1 MSGGPAATGF
11 VDHDAVDLSRY
22 HAAMRVIRFIDG
34 DGLEHYGREL
44 DGGEAELLHGDPFTG
59 FKPTADR
66 TAIKRLL
73 PPIEP
78 TAILCIGKNYADHA
92 AEMGGNVPE
101 HPLLFMKNPA
111 AVIASGEA
119 IVLPAC
125 CMDPPEVDY
134 EGELV
139 VIIGEAAKNV
149 SEADALKH
157 VLGYTIANDVS
168 ARTWQKKRSGG
179 QFCRGKSFDTF
190 CPMGP
195 ALVTADDIADP
206 QSLRLVTTL
215 NGDTMQNGST
225 GDMMFT
231 VASLI
236 SRLSQDTTL
245 LSGTAILTGTPAG
258 VGAGRDPQVFMG
270 PGDTVSVMIEPI
282 GTLANP
288 VVAADGPGGEK

>member
-1 MSGGPAATGF
+1 
-11 VDHDAVDLSRY
+11 
-22 HAAMRVIRFIDG
+22 MRVIRFVDG
-34 DGLEHYGREL
+34 DGLVHYGREL
-44 DGGEAELLHGDPFTG
+44 EGGEAELLHGDPFTG
-59 FKPTADR
+59 IKPTADR
-66 TAIKRLL
+66 AVIKRLL

-92 AEMGGNVPE
+92 AEMGGAVPE

-119 IVLPAC
+119 IELPAC

-139 VIIGEAAKNV
+139 VVIGEPAKNV
-149 SEADALKH
+149 SEADALRH

-168 ARTWQKKRSGG
+168 ARIWQKKRGGG

-190 CPMGP
+190 CPLGP
-195 ALVTADDIADP
+195 AIVTADEIPDP
-206 QSLRLVTTL
+206 QSLRIVTTL
-215 NGDTMQNGST
+215 NGQTMQDGST

-236 SRLSQDTTL
+236 SRLSQSTTL
-245 LSGTAILTGTPAG
+245 LAGTAILTGTPAG
-258 VGAGRDPQVFMG
+258 VGAGRSPQVFMG
-270 PGDTVSVMIEPI
+270 AGDTVSVAIGPI
-282 GTLANP
+282 GTLVNP
-288 VVAADGPGGEK
+288 VVAADRSGGEK